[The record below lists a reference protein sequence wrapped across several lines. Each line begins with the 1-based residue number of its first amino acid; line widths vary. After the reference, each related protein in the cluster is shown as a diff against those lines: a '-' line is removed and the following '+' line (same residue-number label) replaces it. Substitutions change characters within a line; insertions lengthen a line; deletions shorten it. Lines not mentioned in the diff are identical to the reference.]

1 MDYAQLKFELENTPA
16 LRVLRHPQAAMI
28 LSFLYRQFKQSQQ
41 LALPYQQLVDALD
54 ETREQINHA
63 APDSFPRPARE
74 YLDRWSKELGL
85 LRIYHDADNTL
96 YAQLTPATE
105 RALRWLEELRDR
117 PFIGTESRFLSI
129 FTTLR
134 EIVSESSADPE
145 QRLAYLRQ
153 QQAALQQEIDTIEST
168 GRVTQLS
175 GTQIRERFMQ
185 ASENSLRL
193 LSDFA
198 GVEQNFR
205 DLARTIQEAVL
216 RPDMQKGAVLGSIL
230 DADESL
236 ENSDEG
242 RSFRVFW
249 QFMLTP
255 AQKDELTRLLSAVLT
270 LPDVEELRATSPLN
284 SLTKRLLDAGQKI
297 IASNQLL
304 AEQLRRMLDERAVVE
319 SQRVRQLCAEIKQRA
334 FQHADHPPQANDF
347 FRVELTP
354 DPNLLYDR
362 PLWSPPTETRFNDIP
377 IADFDEIVDEDL
389 LSGLYTQ
396 FYIDRTQLEEQ
407 VYSLLENQPSITLR
421 EVCAAFPPQ
430 KGVAEILTYL
440 DMVANH
446 DYHRIDTETTETI
459 VIALYNGDGD
469 IRLNLPRIEFHRR
482 PRT

>member
-1 MDYAQLKFELENTPA
+1 MDYAQLKSDLENTPA
-16 LRVLRHPQAAMI
+16 LRVLRHPHAAMI
-28 LSFLYRQFKQSQQ
+28 LSFLYRQFKQPQ
-41 LALPYQQLVDALD
+41 LIAVPYQQLVDTLD
-54 ETREQINHA
+54 EAREQINHDV
-63 APDSFPRPARE
+63 PDSFPRPARE

-85 LRIYHDADNTL
+85 LRVYHDATNTL
-96 YAQLTPATE
+96 YAQLTPDIE
-105 RALRWLEELRDR
+105 RALRWLDELRER

-129 FTTLR
+129 FATLR

-153 QQAALQQEIDTIEST
+153 QQTALQIEIDTIEVT
-168 GRVTQLS
+168 GSVIPLS

-216 RPDMQKGAVLGSIL
+216 QPDMQKGAVLGSIL

-242 RSFRVFW
+242 RSFRAFW

-255 AQKDELTRLLSAVLT
+255 TQKDELTHLLASVLA
-270 LPDVEELRATSPLN
+270 LPDVEEWRTTSPLN
-284 SLTKRLLDAGQKI
+284 SLTKRLLEAGQKI

-334 FQHADHPPQANDF
+334 FRHADHPPQGSVF
-347 FRVELTP
+347 LRIELTP
-354 DPNLLYDR
+354 EPNLLYDR
-362 PLWSPPTETRFNDIP
+362 PLWSPPTETRFDDIP
-377 IADFDEIVDEDL
+377 AANFDEIVDEDL

-396 FYIDRTQLEEQ
+396 FYIDRAQLEEQ
-407 VYSLLENQPSITLR
+407 VYSLLENQPSITLS

-430 KGVAEILTYL
+430 NGVAEILTYL
-440 DMVANH
+440 DMAAH
-446 DYHRIDTETTETI
+446 HPHHRINAEVVDVVDVT
-459 VIALYNGDGD
+459 LYSGDGN

-482 PRT
+482 PLA